1 MNLVYEFINNDI
13 LYIDELKS
21 IQFVFDLLNVHA
33 YNLHHAT
40 LSMLSIISV
49 TFKGV
54 EYLTKYG
61 FVIVEKIIEIMKG
74 IEDGQVLQWF
84 SIAILQ
90 KMSVKE
96 NCIIVYM
103 KTSLID

>member
-1 MNLVYEFINNDI
+1 
-13 LYIDELKS
+13 
-21 IQFVFDLLNVHA
+21 
-33 YNLHHAT
+33 
-40 LSMLSIISV
+40 MLSIISV

-74 IEDGQVLQWF
+74 IEDGQVLQRF

-90 KMSVKE
+90 KISVKE
-96 NCIIVYM
+96 NYIIVYM